1 MTDWSGV
8 RTWEMLLKKIIWTQ
22 LGDIEGKK
30 ILDFGSGLGI
40 TANYYAQKND
50 VTAVEISA
58 QRVEDRRQEYQYKQ
72 FCGSTEVLKTLPSE
86 AFDVILCHNVLEYTA
101 DRDEIMRQFARVLKS
116 DGYISLIKHN
126 RAGRVMQ
133 MVVLLN
139 SFDHANSLLDGN
151 DGMVSEFGEIHY
163 YEDSD
168 VSEWCEQLKII
179 KTMGIRTFWDLQQN
193 QEIQEDPEWQ
203 QKMIDIEM
211 RVSDKKVYQDIAFFH
226 HLIIKKCDV

>member
-1 MTDWSGV
+1 MMDWSGV
-8 RTWEMLLKKIIWTQ
+8 RTWEMLLKKIIWMQ

-40 TANYYAQKND
+40 TADYYAQKND

-58 QRVEDRRQEYQYKQ
+58 QRVENRRREHQYKQ

-86 AFDVILCHNVLEYTA
+86 AFDLILCHNVLEYAA
-101 DRDEIMRQFARVLKS
+101 DRDEIMRQFARVLKP
-116 DGYISLIKHN
+116 DGYLSLVKHN

-139 SFDHANSLLDGN
+139 DFDHANSLLDGN
-151 DGMVSEFGEIHY
+151 DGMTSEFGEIHY
-163 YEDSD
+163 YNDSD
-168 VSEWCEQLKII
+168 ISDWCADFEIT

-193 QEIQEDPEWQ
+193 QEIQEDQQWQ
-203 QKMIDIEM
+203 RKMMDVEL
-211 RVSDKKVYQDIAFFH
+211 RVSDMKEYQDIAFFH
-226 HLIIKKCDV
+226 HLIIRKCR

>member
-40 TANYYAQKND
+40 TADYFAQKND

-58 QRVEDRRQEYQYKQ
+58 QRVENRRQEHQYEQ
-72 FCGSTEVLKTLPSE
+72 FCGRTGVLKTLPSE
-86 AFDVILCHNVLEYTA
+86 AFDVILCHNVLEYAA
-101 DRDEIMRQFARVLKS
+101 DRDEIMRQFARVLKP
-116 DGYISLIKHN
+116 DGYLSLVKHN

-139 SFDHANSLLDGN
+139 DFDHANSLLDGN
-151 DGMVSEFGEIHY
+151 DGMTSEFGEIHY
-163 YEDSD
+163 YNDGDISD
-168 VSEWCEQLKII
+168 WCADFKIT

-193 QEIQEDPEWQ
+193 QEIQEDQQWQ
-203 QKMIDIEM
+203 RKMMDVEL
-211 RVSDKKVYQDIAFFH
+211 RVSDMKEYQDIAFFH
-226 HLIIKKCDV
+226 HLIIRKYK

>member
-1 MTDWSGV
+1 MMDWNGV
-8 RTWEMLLKKIIWTQ
+8 RTWEMLLKKIIWMQ

-40 TANYYAQKND
+40 TADYYAQKND

-58 QRVEDRRQEYQYKQ
+58 QRVENRRREHQYKQ

-86 AFDVILCHNVLEYTA
+86 AFDVILCHNVLEYAA
-101 DRDEIMRQFARVLKS
+101 DRDEIMHQFARVLKP
-116 DGYISLIKHN
+116 DGYLSLVKHN

-139 SFDHANSLLDGN
+139 DFDHANSLLDGN
-151 DGMVSEFGEIHY
+151 GGMTSEFGEIHY
-163 YEDSD
+163 YNDSD
-168 VSEWCEQLKII
+168 ISDWCADFEIT

-193 QEIQEDPEWQ
+193 QEIQEDQQWQ
-203 QKMIDIEM
+203 RKMMDVEL
-211 RVSDKKVYQDIAFFH
+211 RVSDMKEYQDIAFFH
-226 HLIIKKCDV
+226 HLIIRKGK